1 MSMSIEQRLQA
12 LEDVQAIAELKAAY
26 CNAADGGWDRPTHD
40 GAKVAALF
48 TEDGVWDAG
57 GTGVG
62 RGRDGIRE
70 LFDKFKA
77 APLAFHRISNPI
89 IKVTGDTATGEW
101 HVLVPITFT
110 EERSVFIGGIY
121 NDQFV
126 RTRDGWRFKLLKF
139 TRAFTSENPQ
149 GWKIARRT

>member
-1 MSMSIEQRLQA
+1 
-12 LEDVQAIAELKAAY
+12 
-26 CNAADGGWDRPTHD
+26 
-40 GAKVAALF
+40 
-48 TEDGVWDAG
+48 
-57 GTGVG
+57 
-62 RGRDGIRE
+62 
-70 LFDKFKA
+70 
-77 APLAFHRISNPI
+77 
-89 IKVTGDTATGEW
+89 
-101 HVLVPITFT
+101 VPITFT